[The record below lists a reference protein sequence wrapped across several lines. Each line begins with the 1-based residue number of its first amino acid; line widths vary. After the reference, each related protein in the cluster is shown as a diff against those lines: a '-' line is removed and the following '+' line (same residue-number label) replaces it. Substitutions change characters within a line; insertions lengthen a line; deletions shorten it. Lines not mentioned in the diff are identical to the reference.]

1 MPRETFDRELS
12 QLEAEVV
19 LMSGMVENAIF
30 SSLAALSERDLDR
43 SRAVIDEDDRID
55 EKEED
60 IESSCIEIIR
70 REAPIASD
78 LRRVIA
84 VLHIAGELERIG
96 DYAEGIGKISLMMGT
111 QPPLKKLVDIPRMGE
126 IAVSMLKRALE
137 AYLDR
142 DSQSVE
148 QKVRGLAPDDDAVD
162 DLYKRVLQDLIAL
175 MKQNPDNV
183 ERATYLL
190 WVAHNIERVADRATN
205 IAEQALYQATGQ
217 KVNLGEEEHVV

>member
-1 MPRETFDRELS
+1 MPRETFDRELG

-30 SSLAALSERDLDR
+30 SSLAALAARDIDR
-43 SRAVIDEDDRID
+43 SQEVIDEDDRID
-55 EKEED
+55 DKEED
-60 IESSCIEIIR
+60 IEAACIEIIR

-96 DYAEGIGKISLMMGT
+96 DYAEGIGKISLMMGS

-126 IAVSMLKRALE
+126 IAVSMLKRSLE
-137 AYLDR
+137 AYLER
-142 DSQSVE
+142 DPKAVE
-148 QKVRGLAPDDDAVD
+148 EKARGLGPEDDAVD
-162 DLYKRVLQDLIAL
+162 ALYKRVQDELIDM

-190 WVAHNIERVADRATN
+190 WVAHNIERIADRATN
-205 IAEQALYQATGQ
+205 IGEQALYQATGR
-217 KVNLGEEEHVV
+217 KVNIGQEEHVI